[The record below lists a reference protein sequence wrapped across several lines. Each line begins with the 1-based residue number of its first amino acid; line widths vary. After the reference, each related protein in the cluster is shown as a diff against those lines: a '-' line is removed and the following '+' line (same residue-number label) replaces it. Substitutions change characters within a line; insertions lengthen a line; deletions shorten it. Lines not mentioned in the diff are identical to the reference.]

1 MKKAL
6 LATKQHFESSSSR
19 TPEYLAWHRLFK
31 KEFTLLLKNLGAV
44 KIEIGK
50 PNHFDMSGFFQM
62 GTGQIWYFS
71 ISDIRWS
78 KDSMLIRTA
87 TSFKDYTGGNNQ
99 FIALSVG
106 SNIFANDLSFIIDSE
121 ELKMPS
127 INEFSTGKSYRPFED
142 SIEFHQSIA

>member
-1 MKKAL
+1 MNKAL
-6 LATKQHFESSSSR
+6 FATKQHFESSSSK

-31 KEFTLLLKNLGAV
+31 KEFTLLLKNLGAI

-78 KDSMLIRTA
+78 KDSMLIRA
-87 TSFKDYTGGNNQ
+87 AESFKDYKGGYNQ
-99 FIALSVG
+99 YIALSVG
-106 SNIFANDLSFIIDSE
+106 GNIFASDLNNIIS
-121 ELKMPS
+121 
-127 INEFSTGKSYRPFED
+127 KSYSPFED
-142 SIEFHQSIA
+142 SRKYHQSIA